1 MKFAFGPEEGRNRL
15 HAALMIVQ
23 SKSSLFYRIPTDEQH
38 SKLYPAYALEH
49 VLQTG
54 SIMLISLLVHCQL
67 IKQKGSYF
75 TLDSIGFQSF
85 QEEYKDTLH
94 VEVVKY
100 RPDKFDSCAKRPPI
114 FLYLQV
120 GSDCKFAGPS
130 AQLQYS
136 VFDPEYIPLLN

>member
-1 MKFAFGPEEGRNRL
+1 MS
-15 HAALMIVQ
+15 VQ
-23 SKSSLFYRIPTDEQH
+23 SNSSLFCRIPTDEQN
-38 SKLYPAYALEH
+38 SKLYPAYAFEH
-49 VLQTG
+49 VLRTG
-54 SIMLISLLVHCQL
+54 SIMLMSVLVHCQL